1 MQVVLDVLLTI
12 FWAFIGFSVLVFFH
26 ELGHMIVGL
35 KAGIGVEQFSIGM
48 GPALLKFKTN
58 IGSKTKYNQN
68 SEKIDEDVPNENNEE
83 KTESTYDESSSTE
96 NETYKET
103 NETGKKNEKDGVL
116 FKISAIPFGG
126 YCKFKGQEDFGSNQR
141 ASEPDDFYSRP
152 AWARLLT
159 VLAGP
164 VANVILGILIFTI
177 FFMVPTQELTMRE
190 IVVNNKY
197 ADEVP
202 FKTGDKI
209 ISING
214 KEIKYSEQILKTTM
228 NNFEEEIIVTVNRNG
243 EIIKLKYTPSYS
255 KMEQGIQVISIGN
268 SPNPY
273 IRYVAEDS
281 PADKSEIKEGDKIV
295 KVNGKEV
302 SLWTDISEIINDSD
316 KEQVSI
322 TILRDNQEKEIT
334 LTPENQ
340 DGKRIIGV
348 GLSNIVDP
356 TYESVS
362 RNVGVA
368 FVKGLEETFNSLR
381 NTIKGLGMLFSG
393 RADVAKSVSG
403 PIAIF
408 GIVGTIGASQ
418 NFSQYIYL
426 IAMISVLLGFF
437 NLLPIPA
444 VDGGHVILS
453 IVEMIKGKPLRMKT
467 IQVIQTVGVVIILT
481 LFVVVAVKDIIN
493 LPDLLKTFGG

>member
-1 MQVVLDVLLTI
+1 MQVVLDVVLTI

-35 KAGIGVEQFSIGM
+35 KTGIGVEQFSIGM

-58 IGSKTKYNQN
+58 IGSKTKYKKYNKN
-68 SEKIDEDVPNENNEE
+68 SENIPIEGKEE
-83 KTESTYDESSSTE
+83 TESTYDESSTTE
-96 NETYKET
+96 EKTDEET
-103 NETGKKNEKDGVL
+103 NETDKEKKNEKNGVL

-126 YCKFKGQEDFGSNQR
+126 YCKFKGQEDFGNNQS

-177 FFMVPTQELTMRE
+177 FFMFPTQELTMRE

-228 NNFEEEIIVTVNRNG
+228 NNFEEEITVTVNRNG
-243 EIIKLKYTPSYS
+243 ETIRLKYTPSYS

-268 SPNPY
+268 ASHPVV
-273 IRYVAEDS
+273 RYVAEDS
-281 PADKSEIKEGDKIV
+281 PADKSGIKEGDKIV

-302 SLWTDISEIINDSD
+302 FLWTEVSEIINAGD
-316 KEQVSI
+316 KKQISL
-322 TILRDNQEKEIT
+322 TILRANQEKEIT

-340 DGKRIIGV
+340 DGKKIIGV
-348 GLSNIVDP
+348 GLSNIINP
-356 TYESVS
+356 TYENVS

-368 FVKGLEETFNSLR
+368 FIKGLEETFNSLR
-381 NTIKGLGMLFSG
+381 NTVKGLGMLFSG